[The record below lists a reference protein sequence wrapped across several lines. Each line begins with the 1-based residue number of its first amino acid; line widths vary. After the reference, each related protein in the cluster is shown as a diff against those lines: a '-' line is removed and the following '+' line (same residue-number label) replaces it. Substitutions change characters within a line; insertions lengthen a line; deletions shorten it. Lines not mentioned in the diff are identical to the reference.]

1 MSTPRALNPRLVG
14 IGGPVEGGVFGLA
27 DGDLSIGRDASNQLL
42 LDDPAIAALHCRIRR
57 QTGDKFAV
65 QDLGSCGAT
74 VVNGLPVTERA
85 LQHGDE
91 IRVGDCRFLFLLWDA
106 DAQFDIGLNVARSCD
121 QSGRQDCPYR
131 MTATCLEAAAN
142 SRPWCS
148 LTTILKIGASIQL
161 ARGAEEIANQLLEG
175 IFEAVPAQHGG
186 ILLFDGQ
193 SQEPSFASYRDR
205 DTGPTTTARTYRTIV
220 DQAWRDVTGI
230 LVTDVLPD
238 LSPAAA
244 GDLTEPQPRSVL
256 AAPIITSA
264 RTLGVLYL
272 DSRVPSV
279 PFHEDHLELASSVG
293 AILGLALENARRLEW
308 LETENLS
315 LQAAIRIEHDMV
327 GGSPRMREVYQF
339 VSRAAPTDSTVLICG
354 ESGTGKELVA
364 RAIHRNSPRAGMPFL
379 AINCAALTET
389 LLESE
394 LFGHEK
400 GAYTGAFAQKRG
412 KLELADRGTVFL
424 DEVGEMPL
432 AFQAMLLRVLEEH
445 EFERVGG
452 TRPIRCDIRLIAA
465 TNRDLEAAIEHG
477 TFRKDLY
484 YRLNVVSLTMPPLR
498 DRREDIPLLAN
509 HFVVKH
515 SKRAKR
521 RVAGISREALAC
533 LEAHDWPGNVRDLE
547 NAIERAV
554 VLGSTDLILAEDLP
568 ETVLESVPHGS
579 GQIGGYH
586 EAIHNEK
593 MRVILAALDQAEG
606 SFTEAA
612 KLLGIHANYLHRLIR
627 NLNLRGAISK
637 SAFSQRAG
645 GAPGLKRG
653 SAG

>member
-1 MSTPRALNPRLVG
+1 M
-14 IGGPVEGGVFGLA
+14 
-27 DGDLSIGRDASNQLL
+27 
-42 LDDPAIAALHCRIRR
+42 
-57 QTGDKFAV
+57 
-65 QDLGSCGAT
+65 
-74 VVNGLPVTERA
+74 
-85 LQHGDE
+85 
-91 IRVGDCRFLFLLWDA
+91 
-106 DAQFDIGLNVARSCD
+106 
-121 QSGRQDCPYR
+121 
-131 MTATCLEAAAN
+131 
-142 SRPWCS
+142 
-148 LTTILKIGASIQL
+148 
-161 ARGAEEIANQLLEG
+161 
-175 IFEAVPAQHGG
+175 
-186 ILLFDGQ
+186 
-193 SQEPSFASYRDR
+193 
-205 DTGPTTTARTYRTIV
+205 
-220 DQAWRDVTGI
+220 
-230 LVTDVLPD
+230 
-238 LSPAAA
+238 
-244 GDLTEPQPRSVL
+244 
-256 AAPIITSA
+256 
-264 RTLGVLYL
+264 
-272 DSRVPSV
+272 
-279 PFHEDHLELASSVG
+279 
-293 AILGLALENARRLEW
+293 
-308 LETENLS
+308 S
-315 LQAAIRIEHDMV
+315 LQAAVRIEHDMV

-339 VSRAAPTDSTVLICG
+339 VSKAAPTDSTVLICG

-400 GAYTGAFAQKRG
+400 GAFTGAFAQKRG

-432 AFQAMLLRVLEEH
+432 PFQAMLLRVLEEH

-465 TNRDLEAAIEHG
+465 TNRDLEAAIERG

-498 DRREDIPLLAN
+498 DRREDIPLLAS

-515 SKRAKR
+515 GKRAKR

-593 MRVILAALDQAEG
+593 MRVILAALDQTEG

-612 KLLGIHANYLHRLIR
+612 KLLGIHPNYLHRLIR

-645 GAPGLKRG
+645 GAPGQKRG